1 MKLRPAFVAELAVNL
16 LLPWVAYRLA
26 LPHWGEGGGLIA
38 SAVPPALWS
47 VIGLVRF
54 RRLDALSATVLLG
67 IALSLGAMALGGGT
81 RVLLMR
87 ESLASGVIG
96 VAFLL
101 SLLRKRPLVF
111 YLARATV
118 ARETSEGVA
127 RFELL
132 WQERP
137 EFASAMRVL
146 TAVWGVGLVGETAVR
161 GWLAMTWPIERFLV
175 VSPLMGY
182 GLFGA
187 LMAWTLWYRTRIRRI
202 GGTHGLLGDATI

>member
-1 MKLRPAFVAELAVNL
+1 MKLRPAFIAELAVNL

-26 LPHWGEGGGLIA
+26 LPRWGDGGGLIA
-38 SAVPPALWS
+38 SAVPPAVWS
-47 VIGLVRF
+47 IVGLVRF
-54 RRLDALSATVLLG
+54 RRIDALSATVLLG
-67 IALSLGAMALGGGT
+67 IALSLGAMAFGGGP

-96 VAFLL
+96 VVFLL
-101 SLLRKRPLVF
+101 SLVMKRPLVF

-118 ARETSEGVA
+118 ARETPEGVA

-132 WQERP
+132 WQERR

-146 TAVWGVGLVGETAVR
+146 TAVWGIGLVGETAVR
-161 GWLAMTWPIERFLV
+161 GWLATTWPVERFLV
-175 VSPLMGY
+175 VSPLLGY

>member
-16 LLPWVAYRLA
+16 LLPWAAYRLA
-26 LPHWGEGGGLIA
+26 LPHWGDGGGLIA
-38 SAVPPALWS
+38 SAVPPAAWS
-47 VIGLVRF
+47 IVGLVRF

-67 IALSLGAMALGGGT
+67 IALSLGALAFGGGP

-101 SLLRKRPLVF
+101 SLLAKRPLVF

-118 ARETSEGVA
+118 ARETAEGVA

-132 WQERP
+132 WRERP

-146 TAVWGVGLVGETAVR
+146 TAVWGVGLVGETALR
-161 GWLAMTWPIERFLV
+161 GWLATTWPIERFLV
-175 VSPLMGY
+175 VSPLLGY

-202 GGTHGLLGDATI
+202 RGTHGLLGDATI